1 MSVPRTLAD
10 VLQDHITLEVE
21 CIDRMYLNAY
31 IPKLQHELGVVGFL
45 RNHRGHQI
53 ASSVLLQP
61 ISDHFIKAIEEFARQ
76 HQVAVVEFAKGQRK
90 DDVAQ
95 EHLARFDGEEGI
107 LFIGK
112 AQEKATVTRTQKR
125 RHPDSGK
132 TYPWLVQG
140 TAMVNHYYFYGVDRD
155 FGPFFLKFCSYFPYN
170 AKLCL
175 NGHEWLKRQLAQEG
189 IAFEA
194 LDNGIQSCADPQR
207 LQELCRELA
216 GHLIERFFHKWL
228 AKLPHPF
235 SREDQ
240 EAGYVYQLSVL
251 QAEFSLTQVLDRPV
265 SGRVFFEE
273 AIRENLDVGRPDKV
287 QLIFARR
294 VTKRTPG
301 PRRTRVI
308 TQGVVPSLHV
318 DYKSSRIKQYH
329 KEGRALRTETT
340 INNPRDFE
348 IGKRLCNLPAL
359 REVGQQANRR
369 LLRVETT
376 SHACLLSEDALQ
388 ATQRPA
394 VQGEQRASALRFTDP
409 TVQAL
414 LRVLLLFRFLATG
427 FAVRD
432 LREPFAAL
440 LGVPVETL
448 TLGRMSYQLRRLR
461 LHGLIRRVPKSH
473 RYELTPLGLRTALFF
488 TRSYGRL
495 LRPAYA
501 ETVPDAKPFER
512 PVTRAFTRLSRA
524 MDDCCREVHLA
535 TAA

>member
-1 MSVPRTLAD
+1 MSLPQTLAE
-10 VLQDHITLEVE
+10 VLAEHVTLEVE
-21 CIDRMYLNAY
+21 CIDRLYLNAY

-45 RNHRGHQI
+45 RNHRGHPI

-61 ISDHFIKAIEEFARQ
+61 ISDAFVQGIEQCVRQ
-76 HQVAVVEFAKGQRK
+76 HQVPLVEFAKGQRK

-95 EHLARFDGEEGI
+95 EHLARFTGEEGL

-125 RHPDSGK
+125 RHPETGK

-140 TAMVNHYYFYGVDRD
+140 TALVNHYYFYGVDRD

-175 NGHEWLKRQLAQEG
+175 NGHEWLKRQLAKEG
-189 IAFEA
+189 IPFEA
-194 LDNGIQSCADPQR
+194 LDNGIQSCADPER
-207 LQELCRELA
+207 LQELARELTP
-216 GHLIERFFHKWL
+216 HLIERFFHKWL

-235 SREDQ
+235 TREDQ
-240 EAGYVYQLSVL
+240 EAGYVYQLSIL

-265 SGRVFFEE
+265 SGRIFFEE
-273 AIRENLDVGRPDKV
+273 AIRENLDLGRPDQV
-287 QLIFARR
+287 QLLFSRR

-301 PRRTRVI
+301 SFRTRVI
-308 TQGVVPSLHV
+308 TAGVVPTLHV

-340 INNPRDFE
+340 VNNARDFAL
-348 IGKRLCNLPAL
+348 GKRLCNLPAL
-359 REVGQQANRR
+359 REVGLQANRR

-394 VQGEQRASALRFTDP
+394 VLGEQRASALRFTDP
-409 TVQAL
+409 ALQAL
-414 LRVLLLFRFLATG
+414 LAVLLLFRFLAQG
-427 FAVRD
+427 FASRE

-440 LGVPVETL
+440 LGVPVETM
-448 TLGRMSYQLRRLR
+448 TLGRMTYQLRRLR
-461 LHGLIRRVPKSH
+461 LHGLIARVPNSH
-473 RYELTPLGLRTALFF
+473 RYRLTPLGLRTALFF
-488 TRSYGRL
+488 TRSYRRL

-501 ETVPDAKPFER
+501 ETVPVPPAGER
-512 PVTRAFTRLSRA
+512 PVARAFSRLAHA
-524 MDDCCREVHLA
+524 MDACCEAVHLA
-535 TAA
+535 ATA